1 MNEAIYSTNEL
12 RNVVIKKEIPQN
24 ENPNKILDIVEKIF
38 AFNNQ
43 QKGKGDKVL
52 TAKQMLQRL
61 PIALAQLPHL
71 KTY

>member
-71 KTY
+71 KIY